1 MPRKLYRR
9 VFRVRI
15 PPAAKGELERFLEA
29 LYKAIRSYGAVLR
42 IKGDQLVIEV
52 YGDRAMILDSWTR
65 IKELISD
72 YSRVESSTYPARLIF
87 KEVGLALP
95 LDIIAEVLS
104 LKGYSAAIEEEDLR
118 TDAPYDEVIST
129 ALSVKE
135 ALEDTKLLYATR
147 TAKKLVVAASAL
159 LEEDPHSVIERAI
172 ELGLARF
179 DEEGKFELLKPWR
192 EALRELVGRTRV
204 EHSG

>member
-9 VFRVRI
+9 VFRIRI
-15 PPAAKGELERFLEA
+15 PPAARGELERFLEA

-42 IKGDQLVIEV
+42 IRGDQLVIEV
-52 YGDRAMILDSWTR
+52 YGDKAMILDSWTR

-72 YSRVESSTYPARLIF
+72 YSRAESSTYPARLIF

-95 LDIIAEVLS
+95 LDVIAEVLL
-104 LKGYSAAIEEEDLR
+104 LKGYRATVEGEDLR
-118 TDAPYDEVIST
+118 TDASYDEVVNT

-135 ALEDTKLLYATR
+135 ALENTKLLYAMR
-147 TAKKLVVAASAL
+147 TAKKLVVAGSAL
-159 LEEDPHSVIERAI
+159 LEENPHDVVERAI

-179 DEEGKFELLKPWR
+179 DDEGKLELLKPWR
-192 EALRELVGRTRV
+192 EALRELAGRARV
-204 EHSG
+204 ERSD